1 MKISQK
7 QQAAASAP
15 GCNLLKNRFIG
26 GFIKS
31 KWYPGIFKWP
41 TVFSFVLIMYILLFG
56 PTIAHNNLGTALTW
70 VLWWPLIP
78 IILCLWG
85 VSGAPSAPSARST
98 TWCRSLWAIKDPFP
112 YS

>member
-41 TVFSFVLIMYILLFG
+41 TVFSFVLIMYL
-56 PTIAHNNLGTALTW
+56 AN
-70 VLWWPLIP
+70 
-78 IILCLWG
+78 
-85 VSGAPSAPSARST
+85 
-98 TWCRSLWAIKDPFP
+98 
-112 YS
+112 